1 MIKHFEETLYNN
13 YAQRFSVDEI
23 YYENKT
29 EHQHLIIFHN
39 AKFGRVMVLDG
50 IIQTTE
56 RDEFIYHE
64 MLCHVPIFAHG
75 AVERVLI
82 VGGGDGGMLREV
94 LRHSGVKKVT
104 MVEIDETVIEI
115 SKKYLP
121 NHAQGAFDDPRF
133 QRVISDGA
141 TFVRETH
148 EKFDVVITDSTDPIG
163 PGESLFSHDYY
174 EGCKNCLTENGILV
188 TQNGVAF
195 FQAEEAKKTA
205 DLFRQ
210 LFKDWHFYSAA
221 VPTYVGGIMVFGWGT
236 DNPQLRKIPLE
247 TLEMRYHKSR
257 ITTQYYNPSIHQ
269 AAFALPQSV
278 LENIG
283 KTDTTHERA
292 N

>member
-1 MIKHFEETLYNN
+1 MLKHFEETLYND

-50 IIQTTE
+50 IVQTTE

-64 MLCHVPIFAHG
+64 MLCHVPLFAHG

-94 LRHSGVKKVT
+94 LRHPGIKQVT

-121 NHAQGAFDDPRF
+121 NHAQGAFDDARF
-133 QRVISDGA
+133 QLVISDGA
-141 TFVRETH
+141 QFVRETW
-148 EKFDVVITDSTDPIG
+148 EKFDVIITDSSDPIG
-163 PGESLFSHDYY
+163 PGESLFTLDYY
-174 EGCKNCLTENGILV
+174 QSCKNCLSEGGILV

-195 FQAEEAKKTA
+195 FQSEEAKETA
-205 DLFRQ
+205 RCFQTLFG
-210 LFKDWHFYSAA
+210 DWHFYSAA
-221 VPTYVGGIMVFGWGT
+221 IPSYVGGIMNFGWGT
-236 DNPQLRKIPLE
+236 DNPELSKISLE
-247 TLEMRYHKSR
+247 TLKIRYRKTG
-257 ITTQYYNPSIHQ
+257 ITTRYYTANIHK
-269 AAFALPQSV
+269 AAFALPHYL
-278 LENIG
+278 LEIIG
-283 KTDTTHERA
+283 KETL
-292 N
+292 

>member
-1 MIKHFEETLYNN
+1 MKHFEETLYNN

-64 MLCHVPIFAHG
+64 MLTHVPLFAHG
-75 AVERVLI
+75 AVEQVLI

-133 QRVISDGA
+133 QPVISDGA
-141 TFVRETH
+141 TFVRETD

-174 EGCKNCLTENGILV
+174 EDCKNSLTKNGILV

-221 VPTYVGGIMVFGWGT
+221 VPTYVGGIMVFAWGT
-236 DNPQLRKIPLE
+236 DNPELRKIPLK
-247 TLEMRYHKSR
+247 TLETRYHEAG
-257 ITTQYYNPSIHQ
+257 IATQYYNPPIHK

-283 KTDTTHERA
+283 KTDTAHEDA

>member
-1 MIKHFEETLYNN
+1 MLKHFEETLYND

-50 IIQTTE
+50 IVQTTE

-64 MLCHVPIFAHG
+64 MLCHVPLFAHG

-94 LRHSGVKKVT
+94 LRHPGIKQVT

-121 NHAQGAFDDPRF
+121 NHAQGAFDDARF
-133 QRVISDGA
+133 QLVISDGA
-141 TFVRETH
+141 QFVRETQ
-148 EKFDVVITDSTDPIG
+148 EKFDVIITDSTDPIG
-163 PGESLFSHDYY
+163 PGKSLFTRDYY
-174 EGCKNCLTENGILV
+174 QSCKNCLSKGGILV

-195 FQAEEAKKTA
+195 FQAEEAKETA
-205 DLFRQ
+205 RCFQTLFE
-210 LFKDWHFYSAA
+210 DWHFYSAA
-221 VPTYVGGIMVFGWGT
+221 IPSYVGGIMNFGWGT
-236 DNPQLRKIPLE
+236 NNPELRKIPLE
-247 TLEMRYHKSR
+247 TLKMRYRKTGM
-257 ITTQYYNPSIHQ
+257 TTRYYTASIHN
-269 AAFALPQSV
+269 AAFALPHDL
-278 LENIG
+278 LEIIG
-283 KTDTTHERA
+283 KETL
-292 N
+292 

>member
-1 MIKHFEETLYNN
+1 MLKHFEETLYNN
-13 YAQRFSVDEI
+13 YAQNFSVDEI

-82 VGGGDGGMLREV
+82 VGGGDGAMLREV
-94 LRHSGVKKVT
+94 LRHPGIKHVT
-104 MVEIDETVIEI
+104 MVEIDKTVIEI

-133 QRVISDGA
+133 QLEISDGA
-141 TFVRETH
+141 QFVRETR
-148 EKFDVVITDSTDPIG
+148 EKFDVIITDSTDPIG
-163 PGESLFSHDYY
+163 PGKNLFKLDYY
-174 EGCKNCLTENGILV
+174 QSCKSCLTEGGILV

-195 FQAEEAKKTA
+195 FQPEETQQTA
-205 DLFRQ
+205 RFFQTLFE
-210 LFKDWHFYSAA
+210 DWHFYKAA
-221 VPTYVGGIMVFGWGT
+221 IPTYVGGIMNFGWGT
-236 DNPQLRKIPLE
+236 DNPDLRKTPLE
-247 TLEMRYHKSR
+247 TLEMRYHKSGIATR
-257 ITTQYYNPSIHQ
+257 YYNPAIHQ
-269 AAFALPQSV
+269 SAFALPQYV
-278 LENIG
+278 LEVIG
-283 KTDTTHERA
+283 KHKNTT
-292 N
+292 

>member
-1 MIKHFEETLYNN
+1 MLKRFEETLYND
-13 YAQRFSVDEI
+13 YAQAFSVDEI

-64 MLCHVPIFAHG
+64 MLSHVPIFAHG

-94 LRHSGVKKVT
+94 LRHLGVKEVT

-121 NHAQGAFDDPRF
+121 HHSQGAFDDPRF
-133 QRVISDGA
+133 HLVISDGA
-141 TFVRETH
+141 QFVRETQK
-148 EKFDVVITDSTDPIG
+148 KFDVIITDSTDPIG
-163 PGESLFSHDYY
+163 PGESLFKLDYY
-174 EGCKNCLTENGILV
+174 QSCKKSLAKGGILV

-195 FQAEEAKKTA
+195 FQPEEAKQTA
-205 DLFRQ
+205 RFFQTLFE
-210 LFKDWHFYSAA
+210 DWHFYTAA
-221 VPTYVGGIMVFGWGT
+221 VPTYVGGIMNFGWGT
-236 DNPQLRKIPLE
+236 DNAALRKIPSE
-247 TLEMRYHKSR
+247 TLEMRYRASGM
-257 ITTQYYNPSIHQ
+257 TTRYYTASIHK
-269 AAFALPQSV
+269 AAFALPQYL
-278 LENIG
+278 LEIIG
-283 KTDTTHERA
+283 KPETHKPT